1 MEIDYKMVKPSKM
14 ANLKTKLE
22 ELEKAVDEMERSQR
36 VVQTLG
42 NKVEQYM
49 TSQSAEEGFCKECC
63 SQFKKKL
70 VHICGR
76 IDETDERSGDL
87 SELSEELWADME
99 EYFFIKE
106 REVPCQGGHT
116 K

>member
-1 MEIDYKMVKPSKM
+1 MVKPSQI
-14 ANLKTKLE
+14 ANLKTKLA
-22 ELEKAVDEMERSQR
+22 ELEKSTDEMERSQK
-36 VVQTLG
+36 VVQTSA
-42 NKVEQYM
+42 KEVERYM
-49 TSQSAEEGFCKECC
+49 NALHYEEGFCKECC

-70 VHICGR
+70 KHICGR

-87 SELSEELWADME
+87 SELSEDLWAEME